1 MVKKRE
7 QKEQI
12 IDGMNEQIN
21 KEGTK
26 NKEKYESI
34 K

>member
-21 KEGTK
+21 EERTQ
-26 NKEKYESI
+26 NKEKSESI